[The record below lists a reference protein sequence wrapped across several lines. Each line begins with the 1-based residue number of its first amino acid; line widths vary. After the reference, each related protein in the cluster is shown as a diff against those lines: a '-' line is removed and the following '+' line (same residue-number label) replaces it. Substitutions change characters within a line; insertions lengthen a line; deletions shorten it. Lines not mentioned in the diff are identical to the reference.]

1 MASPPRS
8 PKVHAVV
15 LAAGRSSRMGGPNK
29 LMAQFSGEPL
39 IRRTVERT
47 LASKTSGAVVVT
59 GHQAAR
65 IQAALEGLEIVF
77 AHNPDFA
84 SGLAGSLKAGV
95 AALPED
101 AAGALIVLGD
111 MPGVGTSDID
121 RLIDAFCKTGGQAIV
136 RATHDGK
143 RGNPVLLPR
152 ALFRAVAQL
161 EGDTGARHLI
171 EAGLMPVMDVEI
183 GEAAA
188 VDVDTRDALES
199 AGGVLQ
205 D

>member
-1 MASPPRS
+1 M
-8 PKVHAVV
+8 
-15 LAAGRSSRMGGPNK
+15 
-29 LMAQFSGEPL
+29 Q
-39 IRRTVERT
+39 
-47 LASKTSGAVVVT
+47 LASKASGVVVVT

-65 IQAALEGLEIVF
+65 IREALEGLDIGI

-84 SGLAGSLKAGV
+84 SGLAGSLKAGI
-95 AALPED
+95 AAVPED

-111 MPGVGTSDID
+111 MPAVSSADLD
-121 RLIDAFCKTGGQAIV
+121 RLIDAFRKAGGQSIV

-152 ALFRAVAQL
+152 ALFGEVAQL
-161 EGDTGARHLI
+161 EGDTGARHLV
-171 EAGLMPVMDVEI
+171 EAGLMPVVDVEI
-183 GEAAA
+183 GEGAAI
-188 VDVDTRDALES
+188 DVDTRDALES